1 MKKKIFSSGQQFNF
15 FTNDIFK
22 SHSAVV
28 FAFTSIFSLV
38 KKTISFSVGFFWNL
52 FFCMQ
57 VNFLVHKSSGVCCF
71 LNKINYRF
79 DVNKVNVFQ
88 H

>member
-22 SHSAVV
+22 SYSAVV

-38 KKTISFSVGFFWNL
+38 KKKFLFRLVFFEIF

-57 VNFLVHKSSGVCCF
+57 INFLSHKSSGVCCF